1 YSRCCTLSSRYIRG
15 RCWRLFSLRPLEA
28 RICAVLLHSP
38 PRGPEVA
45 SIDSSHIPRRTI
57 EYEGGVTLQNR
68 QPEKRGGRRSLML
81 GDSALTLQEFITQE
95 PLPLATIHDAVLG
108 FLRGREDAVL
118 FGVQAVNAYVDTP
131 RMTQDIDLLSP
142 RAEELAHEL
151 RDH

>member
-1 YSRCCTLSSRYIRG
+1 
-15 RCWRLFSLRPLEA
+15 RPLEA

-118 FGVQAVNAYVDTP
+118 FGAQAVNAYVDTP

-151 RDH
+151 RDHLAVRFHIEVRVREIGEGRGYR